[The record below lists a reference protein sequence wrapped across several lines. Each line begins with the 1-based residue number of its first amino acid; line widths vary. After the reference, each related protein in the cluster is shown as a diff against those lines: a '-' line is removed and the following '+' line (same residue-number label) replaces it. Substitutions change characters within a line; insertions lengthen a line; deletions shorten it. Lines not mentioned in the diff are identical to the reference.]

1 MANRQIPPERKLVY
15 RLGTILIAVGVL
27 SFGSV
32 FLSAALNFGRFDDF
46 EGRVRSMGLRAVGG
60 MALIVVGAGM
70 MIYGTA
76 GAAGSG
82 LTLDPEQ
89 ARKDVEP
96 WARMRGGVAK
106 DTLDEMGIDLGKVAN
121 AIGDRLSSSGET
133 LEERLRGLHRL
144 FNDGILSEEEYLR
157 EKKQLLDQE

>member
-1 MANRQIPPERKLVY
+1 MANRQIPPERKLVH
-15 RLGTILIAVGVL
+15 RLGTILIAIGAL

-32 FLSAALNFGRFDDF
+32 FVSAALNFGRFDDF
-46 EGRVRSMGLRAVGG
+46 DRRVRSMGLRFVGG
-60 MALIVVGAGM
+60 MAMMVVGFGM
-70 MIYGTA
+70 IIYGTA

-106 DTLDEMGIDLGKVAN
+106 DTLDEMGIDLRKVTSAL
-121 AIGDRLSSSGET
+121 GDRNSSAGET

-144 FNDGILSEEEYLR
+144 FTDGILSEEEYQR
-157 EKKQLLDQE
+157 EKQKTLDPE